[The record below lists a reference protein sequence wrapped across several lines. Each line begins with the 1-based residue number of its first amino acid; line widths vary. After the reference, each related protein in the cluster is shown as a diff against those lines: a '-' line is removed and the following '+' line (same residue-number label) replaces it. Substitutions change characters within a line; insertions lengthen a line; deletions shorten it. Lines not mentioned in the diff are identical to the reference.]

1 MHPLSLEQ
9 SRYALAAGGQVQL
22 PVSAS
27 DLEFLLS
34 ATRLTVVP
42 LNNNG
47 AAFTAG
53 PNRAGNQIVLA
64 ASLRSSAGDYPATVT
79 ATSSTGEVRQSALDI
94 VVSPRQTVPSN
105 ATRPP
110 VVLLNGWE
118 TGYVNSCPVSTDST
132 ETFGNLAQY
141 LTADG
146 VPVVYFFD
154 NCKEDPNQPLETLG
168 NDLAAFLQSITYDNG
183 TPVTQIDV
191 VAHSIGGLIV
201 RSYLA
206 GLQTNGTL
214 TPPANTLIRKLVL
227 IATPNFGS
235 FVAENFAGII
245 NAGTQSAELIPGSA
259 FLWNLSMWNQ
269 HVDDLRGVNAISV
282 IGNAGTYTS
291 NLSGAS
297 LANASDGIVSLT
309 SASMNFVAQTS
320 ANTRIVP
327 YCHVD
332 PSAFT
337 NLSLEPYNCNAPGIA
352 NVTSESHYTGQIV
365 RSFLSGTT
373 NWSSIGNTP
382 ANDVYLT
389 SNGGT
394 FFGMVNST
402 GVQITDLAR
411 VAWGTVQLQN
421 GGATN
426 TIFYNDFVAG
436 TGDYQ
441 VTSSSL
447 GTFDCGTVTEAI
459 GYFASARCKI
469 ATAIIS
475 VGPLAS
481 TSPRLVNSGQNIT
494 ITGAALGSLCNGCK
508 VVATPAGGTGVTL
521 SVSSWTSTSITA
533 NLPATLSGLVNIGV
547 FANTGKDGINVM
559 VASPSSPAIAV
570 TPTTLSFTSVNGS
583 TPATQTFQITNTGGG
598 TLTWTATSSATWLS
612 ASAASGTAPS
622 TVTVSINPAGLA
634 VGTYN
639 GTIQITAA
647 GATGSPVSVAV
658 TLTEQGTQT
667 GGGTITGVV
676 NSGSFAAGI
685 APATWVS
692 IFGSNLAATTY
703 VWQASDFVNGALPTT
718 LQGVSV
724 TIDGK
729 PAYIEYVSPTQ
740 INVLAPTDTAI
751 GSVAVQATL
760 NQQTSNVVNAQLQ
773 QFAPAFFAGTGGI
786 VAAEHSDY
794 TLVSAASPAKPG
806 EVVLLFGTGFG
817 LTNPAVST
825 GQLVTTPEPLAN
837 QVQISI
843 GGATANVAYAGL
855 IEPGLYQFNVTI
867 PSATSGSAA
876 VLATINGLQS
886 QSGVT
891 IPVQQ

>member
-1 MHPLSLEQ
+1 
-9 SRYALAAGGQVQL
+9 
-22 PVSAS
+22 
-27 DLEFLLS
+27 
-34 ATRLTVVP
+34 
-42 LNNNG
+42 
-47 AAFTAG
+47 
-53 PNRAGNQIVLA
+53 
-64 ASLRSSAGDYPATVT
+64 
-79 ATSSTGEVRQSALDI
+79 
-94 VVSPRQTVPSN
+94 
-105 ATRPP
+105 
-110 VVLLNGWE
+110 
-118 TGYVNSCPVSTDST
+118 
-132 ETFGNLAQY
+132 
-141 LTADG
+141 
-146 VPVVYFFD
+146 
-154 NCKEDPNQPLETLG
+154 
-168 NDLAAFLQSITYDNG
+168 
-183 TPVTQIDV
+183 
-191 VAHSIGGLIV
+191 
-201 RSYLA
+201 
-206 GLQTNGTL
+206 
-214 TPPANTLIRKLVL
+214 
-227 IATPNFGS
+227 
-235 FVAENFAGII
+235 
-245 NAGTQSAELIPGSA
+245 
-259 FLWNLSMWNQ
+259 
-269 HVDDLRGVNAISV
+269 
-282 IGNAGTYTS
+282 
-291 NLSGAS
+291 
-297 LANASDGIVSLT
+297 
-309 SASMNFVAQTS
+309 
-320 ANTRIVP
+320 
-327 YCHVD
+327 
-332 PSAFT
+332 
-337 NLSLEPYNCNAPGIA
+337 
-352 NVTSESHYTGQIV
+352 
-365 RSFLSGTT
+365 
-373 NWSSIGNTP
+373 
-382 ANDVYLT
+382 
-389 SNGGT
+389 
-394 FFGMVNST
+394 
-402 GVQITDLAR
+402 
-411 VAWGTVQLQN
+411 
-421 GGATN
+421 
-426 TIFYNDFVAG
+426 
-436 TGDYQ
+436 
-441 VTSSSL
+441 
-447 GTFDCGTVTEAI
+447 
-459 GYFASARCKI
+459 
-469 ATAIIS
+469 
-475 VGPLAS
+475 
-481 TSPRLVNSGQNIT
+481 
-494 ITGAALGSLCNGCK
+494 
-508 VVATPAGGTGVTL
+508 
-521 SVSSWTSTSITA
+521 
-533 NLPATLSGLVNIGV
+533 
-547 FANTGKDGINVM
+547 
-559 VASPSSPAIAV
+559 
-570 TPTTLSFTSVNGS
+570 
-583 TPATQTFQITNTGGG
+583 
-598 TLTWTATSSATWLS
+598 
-612 ASAASGTAPS
+612 
-622 TVTVSINPAGLA
+622 LA